1 MHTSEQRQGVTLWT
15 SRPFALITTFCGLS
29 LLATQLPSP
38 WWDGALLD
46 ISVRWPAE
54 LERLG
59 LISPETAPAST
70 QAPAPLTP
78 TEEAPELPELEAPS
92 ESAQQQAAKRALA
105 DALLAAHL
113 ASKRAQGP
121 GDGELHRQNQELL
134 SKLGPALAGVSKPK
148 VRIERPCL
156 SKDASGKCKLRAL
169 DTFFEELRLSILK
182 KRVEPVRISQYG
194 DSLISGD
201 GFTGELRRLLQD
213 QFGDGGH
220 GFVPLQAPSRFMGFD
235 GLKVSS
241 NEAWRLD
248 SIASSSSKK
257 DRLLGVGGVAFE
269 PQGSPMLKIE
279 ARDKGR
285 TFERLGLMATPKA
298 AATAIELKLKTQDGA
313 TNVTIPAAELGD
325 AIHWIS
331 LSPASSSIELS
342 EFKGAA
348 TYYGVLVERSGAGV
362 VVDNF
367 GMLSSRAASLVRM
380 DSKRWKGQLKTRG
393 VNLASFSFGTNSAAP
408 GKPSTKWLERYKQ
421 VYKHVLLSAQ
431 GIDADRDCMVLGIL
445 TRASRSAAGIEQ
457 LPSVQPLVGA
467 QRETALESGCAF
479 WDMNAAMGG
488 DQGPKQWYNHSPR
501 LLGSD
506 FTHPTRAG
514 YKELAKLFYGSMM
527 YEFKLYLE
535 HGPGGDQ

>member
-15 SRPFALITTFCGLS
+15 SRPFALIATFCGLS

-46 ISVRWPAE
+46 ISVRWPSE

-59 LISPETAPAST
+59 IISPAQTPAST
-70 QAPAPLTP
+70 TADAPTTP
-78 TEEAPELPELEAPS
+78 ADEAPELPALEELPAEMQQD
-92 ESAQQQAAKRALA
+92 SAQRALQE
-105 DALLAAHL
+105 ALLAAHL
-113 ASKRAQGP
+113 ASKRAKGP
-121 GDGELHRQNQELL
+121 GERELQRQNQEIL
-134 SKLGPALAGVSKPK
+134 SKLSPTLAALGKPK
-148 VRIERPCL
+148 VRLELPCV
-156 SKDASGKCKLRAL
+156 SKDAAGKCKLRAM

-182 KRVEPVRISQYG
+182 KRLEPVRISQYG

-235 GLKVSS
+235 GLRVSS

-248 SIASSSSKK
+248 TIASSSSKK

-269 PQGSPMLKIE
+269 PQGSPTLKIE
-279 ARDKGR
+279 ARDKDR
-285 TFERLGLMATPKA
+285 TFGRLGLMATPKA
-298 AATAIELKLKTQDGA
+298 GATALELKVKTQEGSTD
-313 TNVTIPAAELGD
+313 VMIPVAELGD

-342 EFKGAA
+342 GFKGAA

-367 GMLSSRAASLVRM
+367 GMLSSRASSLVRM

-408 GKPSTKWLERYKQ
+408 SKPSTKWLERYKQ

-431 GIDADRDCMVLGIL
+431 GLDADRDCMVLGIL

-488 DQGPKQWYNHSPR
+488 LDGPKQWYNHSPR

-514 YKELAKLFYGSMM
+514 YKELAKLFYGAMM

-535 HGPGGDQ
+535 RGPGGGE